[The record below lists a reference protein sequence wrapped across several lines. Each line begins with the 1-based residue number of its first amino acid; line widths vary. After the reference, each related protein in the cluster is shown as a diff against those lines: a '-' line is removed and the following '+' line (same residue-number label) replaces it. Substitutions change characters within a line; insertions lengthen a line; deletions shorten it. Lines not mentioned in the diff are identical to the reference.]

1 MMRKIIFLLLILVVI
16 FCAGCAATTNKQAK
30 TTHSFTVTDA
40 RGKELIFSSK
50 PQSIISL
57 YVFGDEIL
65 LGLVDHKRIAGLSKW
80 VHDPGL
86 SMAVQEASDVTKVAE
101 NNPEAILAL
110 KPDLILLPDTTKQEQ
125 IASLEDL
132 NLKVFVY
139 HSPTRLDNIGVTIKE
154 MGNAVGEPK
163 MAETLINN
171 MQQKL
176 RTVEEK
182 AKQIPPKERK
192 NALLFL
198 RFGAIGGQGIIFND
212 LLSAAGIE
220 DCYNRARPQGT
231 EKAGTSRILSKEE
244 IVKANPDYLIM
255 GSWTQG
261 GAYKATNEQLQ
272 EIYNDPSLA
281 SVTAVKKKQA
291 IIIPQSYVNCLSH
304 HAAESV
310 EHLYKVVYEK

>member
-1 MMRKIIFLLLILVVI
+1 MRKIIFLLLTLVVI
-16 FCAGCAATTNKQAK
+16 FCAGCSVIDDKQNKNTN
-30 TTHSFTVTDA
+30 SFAVTDV
-40 RGKELIFSSK
+40 RGKELKFARK

-57 YVFGDEIL
+57 YVYGDEIL
-65 LGLVDHKRIAGLSKW
+65 LGLVEHQRIAGLSKW

-86 SMAVQEASDVTKVAE
+86 SMAVQEAADVTKIAE

-110 KPDLILLPDTTKQEQ
+110 KPDLILLPDSTKIEQ
-125 IASLEDL
+125 ISSLEDL
-132 NLKVFVY
+132 GLTVFVY
-139 HSPTRLDNIGVTIKE
+139 HSPTRLDNIANTITE
-154 MGNAVGEPK
+154 IGNAVGEPQQ
-163 MAETLINN
+163 AETLINN

-176 RTVEEK
+176 CTVE
-182 AKQIPPKERK
+182 AKVRQLTPEQRK

-220 DCYNRARPQGT
+220 DCYNRARPQGS
-231 EKAGTSRILSKEE
+231 EKEGTSRILSKEE

-261 GAYKATNEQLQ
+261 GAYKATHEQLQ
-272 EIYNDPSLA
+272 EIYNDPALA
-281 SVTAVKKKQA
+281 TVTAIQKKQA

-310 EHLYKVVYEK
+310 EHLYKAVYGK

>member
-1 MMRKIIFLLLILVVI
+1 MRKIIFLLLTLIVI
-16 FCAGCAATTNKQAK
+16 FCAGCAGIADKEDKAAG
-30 TTHSFTVTDA
+30 SFAVTDA
-40 RGKELIFSSK
+40 RGKELKFSGK
-50 PQSIISL
+50 PQSIVSL
-57 YVFGDEIL
+57 YVYGDEIL

-86 SMAVQEASDVTKVAE
+86 SMAVQEAADVTKVAE

-110 KPDLILLPDTTKQEQ
+110 KPDLVLLPDSTKKEQ

-132 NLKVFVY
+132 GLKVFVY
-139 HSPTRLDNIGVTIKE
+139 HSPTRLDNIAATIKE
-154 MGNAVGEPK
+154 MGNAVGEPQK
-163 MAETLINN
+163 AEMLINN

-176 RTVEEK
+176 RTVEAK
-182 AKQIPPKERK
+182 AKQAAPAQRK

-220 DCYNRARPQGT
+220 DCYNRARPQGS
-231 EKAGTSRILSKEE
+231 EKEGTSRILSKEE
-244 IVKANPDYLIM
+244 VVKANPDYLIM

-261 GAYKATNEQLQ
+261 GAYKATDEQLQ
-272 EIYNDPSLA
+272 EIYNDPALA
-281 SVTAVKKKQA
+281 TVTAVKKKQA

-310 EHLYKVVYEK
+310 EQLYKAVYEK